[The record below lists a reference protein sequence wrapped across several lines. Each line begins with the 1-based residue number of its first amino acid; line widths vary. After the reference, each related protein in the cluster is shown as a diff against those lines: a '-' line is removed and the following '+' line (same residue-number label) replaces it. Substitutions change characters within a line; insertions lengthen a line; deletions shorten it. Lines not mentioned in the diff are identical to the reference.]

1 QLAAP
6 ALSGLDP
13 GDRVRDGARAA
24 GDGDEGTAPA
34 HPVLDPIGDFLPEC
48 AAAQVGEDDHVVG
61 LEPYSADPVERDG
74 VEGDPESVFEE
85 EPVRAE
91 RVRRD
96 AVAGHD
102 GDPGHLEAIR
112 VVAPEVAPLAGEPR
126 PDGGG
131 DEVEA
136 ARLDETAELRVPGSW
151 EEDGPGRPLAS

>member
-1 QLAAP
+1 HVTGVQTC
-6 ALSGLDP
+6 
-13 GDRVRDGARAA
+13 AR
-24 GDGDEGTAPA
+24 
-34 HPVLDPIGDFLPEC
+34 PIY
-48 AAAQVGEDDHVVG
+48 DHVVG

-74 VEGDPESVFEE
+74 VEGDPERLFEE

-91 RVRRD
+91 RGRRD

-112 VVAPEVAPLAGEPR
+112 VVAPEVAPLVGEPR

-151 EEDGPGRPLAS
+151 EEDGPGRPLAPFHPELPVQDPCAPAFGQEPDESRPGG